1 MAECIFAFG
10 QCIEGKLHPASLEI
24 LTPLREVADRLNKR
38 LILIGLADDKEKFL
52 AIPELKKLLAD
63 EVWCIAHP
71 NLKHLPDDLCERV
84 LVYLAR
90 EHKPYGIFFPATKK
104 GLSVAPR
111 VAGSLQAGLCAHV
124 NAFEIKDGNLFL
136 LRPTY
141 GENIIAKLTS
151 KTLPIMATVALNTF
165 PIKEAEKEPLIKEI
179 KLPEDFDWSTKLTI
193 KNFKPAKKEPSR
205 LSVAKVV
212 VAGGMGLK
220 SKENFQMLFELAK
233 ILNAEVGGTRPAVH
247 AGWVEAERMIGVSG
261 VSVRPKLYLAF
272 GISGAIQHT
281 VGMEGSE
288 FIVSINI
295 DKQAPM
301 MKMAHVG
308 FVCDAPSFLEALL
321 RKLKAKD

>member
-1 MAECIFAFG
+1 MTECIFAFG
-10 QCIEGKLHPASLEI
+10 QCLEGKLHPASLEI

-52 AIPELKKLLAD
+52 AIPELKTLLAD
-63 EVWCIAHP
+63 EVWYITHP

-84 LVYLAR
+84 LVYLAI

-151 KTLPIMATVALNTF
+151 LTLPIMATVALNAF

-179 KLPEDFDWSTKLTI
+179 KLPEGFDWSTKLTI

-247 AGWVEAERMIGVSG
+247 AGWVEADRMIGVSG

-272 GISGAIQHT
+272 GITGAIQHT

-295 DKQAPM
+295 DKEAPM

-308 FVCDAPSFLEALL
+308 FVCDAPSFLKALL

>member
-1 MAECIFAFG
+1 MAEYIFAFG
-10 QCIEGKLHPASLEI
+10 QYFDGKLHPASLEI
-24 LTPLREVADRLNKR
+24 LTPLRGVADKLNKK
-38 LILIGLADDKEKFL
+38 LIFISLADDKEKFL
-52 AIPELKKLLAD
+52 ALPELKRLLAD
-63 EVWCIAHP
+63 EVWCIFHP

-84 LVYLAR
+84 LVYLSR
-90 EHKPYGIFFPATKK
+90 EHKPYGLFFPATKK
-104 GLSVAPR
+104 GLSLAPR
-111 VAGSLQAGLCAHV
+111 VAGSLNAGLCAHV
-124 NAFEIKDGNLFL
+124 NSFEVKDGELFL

-151 KTLPIMATVALNTF
+151 KRHPIMATIALNAF
-165 PIKEAEKEPLIKEI
+165 PIKEAEVEPIIKEVN
-179 KLPEDFDWSTKLTI
+179 LPEGFDWTTKLTI
-193 KNFKPAKKEPSR
+193 KNFKPAKREPSR

-220 SKENFQMLFELAK
+220 NKENFQTLFELAK
-233 ILNAEVGGTRPAVH
+233 ILNAEVGATRPAVH

-288 FIVSINI
+288 FIVSVNV
-295 DKQAPM
+295 DKEAPM

-308 FVCDAPSFLEALL
+308 FLCDAPSFLNALL